1 MAVTTVTAALLLSSH
16 DAVKEKPSGLET
28 GQEQTELNFNHHKQ
42 GVTLCPSHQEHG
54 YEIK

>member
-42 GVTLCPSHQEHG
+42 GVTLCPSHQEHC
-54 YEIK
+54 